1 MRKEI
6 EFCRDE
12 MLDQAIYSE
21 LARRERNAEVRE
33 LLKQFAEQELRHY
46 EFWKE
51 VAGDCGALDRA
62 KLSYYLWLRRFLGLT
77 FTLKLL
83 ERHEKE
89 TIEEYKNYLPHLPEE
104 KRAQLL
110 KMIEEEESHERS
122 LIQSLAERENAV
134 KYLGF
139 VALGLADAIV
149 EITGVHA
156 GFLGAT
162 ATTVVA
168 GVAGLIVGVS
178 AAIAMSGAAYLQAKH
193 GGMEERLNPLV
204 SAGVTGF
211 AYIFAVLLLALP
223 YFLTHSMAAAFLASL
238 AAALL
243 LIVSFTYY
251 GSVVGER
258 EFTRELLE
266 NVAILLVTAII
277 TYIFGVFV
285 GEVTGI
291 RAGGLH
297 T

>member
-1 MRKEI
+1 MRKEA

-12 MLDQAIYSE
+12 MFDHALYLQ
-21 LARRERNAEVRE
+21 LAKRESNPEVRE
-33 LLKQFAEQELRHY
+33 LLRSFAEQELRHY

-51 VAGDCGALDRA
+51 LAGDCGSLDKAR
-62 KLSYYLWLRRFLGLT
+62 LSYYLWLRRFLGLT

-89 TIEEYKNYLPHLPEE
+89 TIEEYKKYLPSLEE
-104 KRAQLL
+104 GKRAQLL
-110 KMIEEEESHERS
+110 KMIEEEELHERS
-122 LIQSLAERENAV
+122 LLQSLAEKESAV

-162 ATTVVA
+162 ATTLVA

-193 GGMEERLNPLV
+193 GGMEERVNPLA
-204 SAGVTGF
+204 SAGATGI
-211 AYIFAVLLLALP
+211 AYIFAVVLLALP
-223 YFLTHSMAAAFLASL
+223 YFLTHSMTFAFAASL
-238 AAALL
+238 LAAIA

-258 EFTRELLE
+258 EFGREALE
-266 NVAILLVTAII
+266 NLVILFATAAFA
-277 TYIFGVFV
+277 YLFGVFI
-285 GEVTGI
+285 GE
-291 RAGGLH
+291 
-297 T
+297 